1 MRLMRFCLV
10 IAACLFTVTSIA
22 QTAGK
27 ISYTIAPWYGNKKA
41 AVSLTFD
48 DGIPGQYAVAVP
60 LLDKYG
66 FKGTFFMSVSIVNAQ
81 HISWQ
86 LIRDAAMEGHEIAN
100 HALTHPHFIKIA
112 LDTIALECVES
123 NKQMDALIP
132 SQRMIT
138 HAYPFGEGGGNTD
151 KDMAIRKTV
160 APYFI
165 GARATQNKPYAY
177 NTYDFAKI
185 EDDYYNVNSQ
195 MISDSASMA
204 NFGKNIDETIAV
216 GGWFC
221 PTYHGIEDGW
231 IITPGKVFAQHLV
244 ELEKRK
250 DSVWIAPF
258 KHVIQYHKERNSATL
273 KLIGKKAWRW
283 KLSLTDTLS
292 NRKNYDQPLTIN
304 LGTNRLLA
312 KSIVQNKKQ
321 VPFKQK
327 GDIVIFDAIPGDGVI
342 ELEFEHV
349 YVPR

>member
-1 MRLMRFCLV
+1 MIGLV
-10 IAACLFTVTSIA
+10 ALTTSLLPMMAAA
-22 QTAGK
+22 QTQQK
-27 ISYTIAPWYGNKKA
+27 LNYTIAQWYGNKKA

-86 LIRDAAMEGHEIAN
+86 LIRNAALEGHEIAN

-112 LDTIALECVES
+112 LDTIAMECAEA

-138 HAYPFGEGGGNTD
+138 HAYPFGEGGANTD
-151 KDMAIRKTV
+151 KDKAIRKTV

-177 NTYDFAKI
+177 NTYDFAKTN
-185 EDDYYNVNSQ
+185 DDYYNVNSK
-195 MISDSASMA
+195 MIADSASMA
-204 NFGKNIDETIAV
+204 NFGKYLDETIAV

-231 IITPGKVFAQHLV
+231 IITPGKVFAQHLM

-258 KHVIQYHKERNSATL
+258 KNVIQYHKERNSATL
-273 KLIGKKAWRW
+273 KLIEKKAWSW

-292 NRKNYDQPLTIN
+292 NRRNYNQPLTIN
-304 LGTNRLLA
+304 LRTNRLFA

-327 GDIVIFDAIPGDGVI
+327 GDIIIFDAIPGGGVI
-342 ELEFEHV
+342 ELKFVHV
-349 YVPR
+349 FAPR